1 MLVDL
6 SHVSTRTMR
15 AALQTTRAP
24 VIFSHSAARALCN
37 STRNVPDDVLRN
49 LVRSHR
55 INTDTRM
62 QSNCAWK
69 KGQIKRINGSV
80 RLLRHRWH
88 STLFAEIGSETEHA
102 VARKKVIR
110 RLQYVQA
117 DLFIY
122 SGLAVPRTGQLENTA
137 ENTSARIQKTNEI
150 FLCYHA
156 YKRRIE
162 KIKASTR
169 ENVNRRAWKLL
180 AAAAFVRPYRDYL
193 ISGRRTYIPP
203 TNQVALKL
211 GFSVV

>member
-1 MLVDL
+1 M
-6 SHVSTRTMR
+6 SHK
-15 AALQTTRAP
+15 
-24 VIFSHSAARALCN
+24 
-37 STRNVPDDVLRN
+37 
-49 LVRSHR
+49 HR
-55 INTDTRM
+55 YPNAIELHL
-62 QSNCAWK
+62 K
-69 KGQIKRINGSV
+69 KGTNKKGKRISLV
-80 RLLRHRWH
+80 TPTLLIFRYLFPHFSRKQVAKRN
-88 STLFAEIGSETEHA
+88 TLSRE
-102 VARKKVIR
+102 KKAIR

-122 SGLAVPRTGQLENTA
+122 LFRSRDTARAGQLENTT
-137 ENTSARIQKTNEI
+137 ESTSARVQKTNEI
-150 FLCYHA
+150 FLCYYA

-180 AAAAFVRPYRDYL
+180 AAAAFVQPYRDYL